1 MFYFK
6 TIGIILHK
14 KNVKEKSAIIYILV
28 KNLGI
33 IKAVAEGINTS
44 KSKILSI
51 VQPGNFG
58 KFYLIGEPSVYKLI
72 SFLPYKIP
80 FKIYKKYPYTYL
92 WALRFLTFFNFL
104 DTSDEFLKF
113 LTNIDKIL
121 LKNPK
126 EFSVLFIYRVLTEL
140 GIQPNLENC
149 EKCNINLQNSKN
161 IYLKSSKLYCDKCKK
176 IGYEKIEKEDYLD
189 ILNFLKDKK
198 VKKNSKWLS
207 LLKKIL
213 KSHLKRIHL

>member
-14 KNVKEKSAIIYILV
+14 KNVKEKSAIIYILA

-33 IKAVAEGINTS
+33 IKAIAEGINTS

-80 FKIYKKYPYTYL
+80 YKIYKKYPYTYL

-104 DTSDEFLKF
+104 DISDEFLKF

-126 EFSVLFIYRVLTEL
+126 EFSVLFIYKVLKEL

-176 IGYEKIEKEDYLD
+176 IGYVYIIFLFYFLITDFFSFMTIE
-189 ILNFLKDKK
+189 
-198 VKKNSKWLS
+198 
-207 LLKKIL
+207 
-213 KSHLKRIHL
+213 R